1 LETLPDAIVAVDHD
15 GTIVQ
20 VNSQAQDL
28 FGYDRDELIGQKVE
42 ILVPESYR
50 HHHHSHRENFAEA
63 PKTRRMGADLDLYG
77 RRRNGSEFPVEVS
90 LSPVST
96 EKGAFVLSVIRDISD
111 RKRIAEELRRANEE
125 LHRRTA
131 EQLGEYRSRLASI
144 IDSSED
150 SILSKDLNGIITS
163 WNRGAEHMYG
173 YGPEEVIGKH
183 ISLLT
188 PSDRPDEISEILQRI
203 AKGESTEHYES
214 VRVTKDGR
222 HLNVSV
228 SVSPLRDALGEIV
241 GASAIVR
248 DITAQKRTEGQIRQ
262 SQKMEAIGRLAGG
275 VAHDFNNI
283 LGIINACTEFLRD
296 RINPAAE
303 PSLYVENI
311 KKATERGASLTK
323 QLLAFSR
330 TSAIQP
336 RVLDLNE
343 RLRDISKLLRPLLG
357 DDVEV
362 LIVPKSPS
370 AVVEADPGQLDQI
383 VVNLAVNARDAMPR
397 GGKFILE
404 TGAVRFDE
412 AFADQHQALPAGK
425 YILLTVS
432 DTGTGMDEATVSRIF
447 EPFFTTKE
455 TGKGTGLGLAT
466 VYGIVK
472 QSAGHI
478 LVYSEPGHGT
488 TFKIYLPSADHK
500 IGAGST
506 AEPETVSPKR
516 QQGTTILLVED
527 DDIMR
532 SLTRQL
538 LQEHGYTVF
547 EANDGKSAL
556 EWVESHPGPIDLLL
570 TDVVMRR
577 MSGPELVERLHT
589 SDPTLKVVY
598 MSGYTGELIAERE
611 VLKRGITLLEKPFT
625 RTALLKHDSHDV
637 GVKRRRTRRAR
648 RPRPEQSSAQM
659 ASRNPSCHRPGR
671 RHNQPIGDGDHT
683 SVCESTQLEHATAP
697 QGFCRIKRHT
707 LFCST

>member
-1 LETLPDAIVAVDHD
+1 MSRPLSDQAQRSSSLAAKTVVEVLLSSDLLETLPEAIVAVDRD

-42 ILVPESYR
+42 MLVPESYR
-50 HHHHSHRENFAEA
+50 HQHNHHRQNFAEA
-63 PKTRRMGADLDLYG
+63 PKTRRMGADLDLYA

-96 EKGAFVLSVIRDISD
+96 EKGAFVLSAIRDISD

-131 EQLGEYRSRLASI
+131 EQLGESRSMLASI

-150 SILSKDLNGIITS
+150 AILSKDLHGVITS
-163 WNRGAEHMYG
+163 WNKGAERIYG
-173 YGPEEVIGKH
+173 YAPEEVVGKH

-188 PSDRPDEISEILQRI
+188 PSDRPDEISEILKKI

-222 HLNVSV
+222 HLNVSI
-228 SVSPLRDALGEIV
+228 SVSPLRGATGEII
-241 GASAIVR
+241 GASAIAR
-248 DITAQKRTEGQIRQ
+248 DITAQKRAEGQLRQ
-262 SQKMEAIGRLAGG
+262 AQKMEAIGRLAGG
-275 VAHDFNNI
+275 VAHDFNNV
-283 LGIINACTEFLRD
+283 LAIINACREFLRD
-296 RINPAAE
+296 RIPTTADS
-303 PSLYVENI
+303 SLYIDNI
-311 KKATERGASLTK
+311 KKATERGAMLTK

-343 RLRDISKLLRPLLG
+343 RLKDISKLLRPLMG
-357 DDVEV
+357 DDVEILV
-362 LIVPKSPS
+362 VSKSPS
-370 AVVEADPGQLDQI
+370 ALVEADPGQLDQI

-397 GGKFILE
+397 GGKLILE

-412 AFADQHQALPAGK
+412 AFADEHQAMPAGK
-425 YILLTVS
+425 YVQLAVS
-432 DTGTGMDEATVSRIF
+432 DTGIGMDEATMSRIF

-455 TGKGTGLGLAT
+455 VGKGTGLGLAT

-500 IGAGST
+500 VGAGSKS
-506 AEPETVSPKR
+506 EPETVSPKR
-516 QQGTTILLVED
+516 QGTTILLVED
-527 DDIMR
+527 DEIMR
-532 SLTRQL
+532 SLTCQL

-556 EWVESHPGPIDLLL
+556 EWVQSHPDPIDLLL

-577 MSGPELVERLHT
+577 MSGPELVERLNASH
-589 SDPTLKVVY
+589 PTLKVVY

-611 VLKRGITLLEKPFT
+611 VLKRGIILLEKPFT
-625 RTALLKHDSHDV
+625 RTALLN
-637 GVKRRRTRRAR
+637 T
-648 RPRPEQSSAQM
+648 
-659 ASRNPSCHRPGR
+659 
-671 RHNQPIGDGDHT
+671 IHT
-683 SVCESTQLEHATAP
+683 AL
-697 QGFCRIKRHT
+697 G
-707 LFCST
+707 

>member
-1 LETLPDAIVAVDHD
+1 MSRPSPKRKQPAPSLSAKTMAEVLLSSDLLETLPDAIVAVDHS

-20 VNSQAQDL
+20 VNSQMQEL
-28 FGYDRDELIGQKVE
+28 FGYGRDELIGQKIE
-42 ILVPESYR
+42 MLVPDRYR
-50 HHHHSHRENFAEA
+50 RQHQHHRKNFEEV

-77 RRRNGSEFPVEVS
+77 KRRNGSEFPVEIS

-96 EKGAFVLSVIRDISD
+96 GKGTFVLSAIRDISD

-125 LHRRTA
+125 LHQKTA
-131 EQLGEYRSRLASI
+131 EQLGEYRARLASI

-150 SILSKDLNGIITS
+150 AILSKDLNGIITS
-163 WNRGAEHMYG
+163 WNRGAEHIYG
-173 YGPEEVIGKH
+173 YAPEEAIGKH
-183 ISLLT
+183 ISVLT
-188 PSDRPDEISEILQRI
+188 PSDRTNEIPEILGKIGR
-203 AKGESTEHYES
+203 GETVDHHES

-222 HLNVSV
+222 QLNVSI
-228 SVSPLRDALGEIV
+228 SVSPLRDTTDKIV
-241 GASAIVR
+241 GASVIAR
-248 DITAQKRTEGQIRQ
+248 DVTAQKRSEGQLRQ
-262 SQKMEAIGRLAGG
+262 AQKMEAIGRLAGG

-296 RINPAAE
+296 RIDPAAE
-303 PSLYVENI
+303 PSVYVENI
-311 KKATERGASLTK
+311 KKASERGRALTK

-357 DDVEV
+357 DDVEILV
-362 LIVPKSPS
+362 VPKSPS

-404 TGAVRFDE
+404 TGSVRFDE
-412 AFADQHQALPAGK
+412 EFAHQHQAMAAGK

-432 DTGTGMDEATVSRIF
+432 DTGSGMDETTISRIF

-478 LVYSEPGHGT
+478 LVYSEPGQGT
-488 TFKIYLPSADHK
+488 TFKIYLPSAEHK
-500 IGAGST
+500 IGFGSGT
-506 AEPETVSPKR
+506 EVETVRPKR
-516 QQGTTILLVED
+516 RAATILLVED
-527 DDIMR
+527 DEIMR

-538 LQEHGYTVF
+538 LQEHGYTVV
-547 EANDGKSAL
+547 EADDGKSAL
-556 EWVESHPGPIDLLL
+556 QWAESHPVPVDLLL

-577 MSGPELVERLHT
+577 MSGPELVERLHA
-589 SDPTLKVVY
+589 SRPDLKVVY

-611 VLKRGITLLEKPFT
+611 MVKRGITLLEKPFT
-625 RTALLKHDSHDV
+625 RTALLN
-637 GVKRRRTRRAR
+637 T
-648 RPRPEQSSAQM
+648 
-659 ASRNPSCHRPGR
+659 
-671 RHNQPIGDGDHT
+671 I
-683 SVCESTQLEHATAP
+683 HAT
-697 QGFCRIKRHT
+697 
-707 LFCST
+707 LE

>member
-1 LETLPDAIVAVDHD
+1 MSRPSSDHPQPAATLSAKTMAEVLLSSDLLEALPDATVAVDRD

-20 VNSQAQDL
+20 VNSQTQEL
-28 FGYDRDELIGQKVE
+28 FGYDRDELVGQKIE
-42 ILVPESYR
+42 MLVPERYR
-50 HHHHSHRENFAEA
+50 RQHHHHRENFAET

-77 RRRNGSEFPVEVS
+77 RQRNGSEFPVEIS

-96 EKGAFVLSVIRDISD
+96 ENGTFVLSAIRDISD

-125 LHRRTA
+125 LHRRTT

-150 SILSKDLNGIITS
+150 AIISKGLDGTITS
-163 WNRGAEHMYG
+163 WNKGAERIYG
-173 YGPEEVIGKH
+173 YTPEEVVGKH

-188 PSDRPDEISEILQRI
+188 PSDRPDETTEILDKISR
-203 AKGESTEHYES
+203 GESIEHHES

-222 HLNVSV
+222 HLNVSI
-228 SVSPLRDALGEIV
+228 SVSPLRDATGEII
-241 GASAIVR
+241 GASAIAR
-248 DITAQKRTEGQIRQ
+248 DITAQKRAEGQLLQ
-262 SQKMEAIGRLAGG
+262 SQKMEAVGRLAGG

-296 RINPAAE
+296 RIDPAAE

-311 KKATERGASLTK
+311 KKATERGTALTK

-330 TSAIQP
+330 TPVIQP
-336 RVLDLNE
+336 RILDLNE

-362 LIVPKSPS
+362 LIVPKSTS
-370 AVVEADPGQLDQI
+370 AVVEADPGHLDQI

-412 AFADQHQALPAGK
+412 AFADQHQAMPAGK
-425 YILLTVS
+425 YVLLSVS
-432 DTGTGMDEATVSRIF
+432 DTGTGMDEATISRIF

-455 TGKGTGLGLAT
+455 LGKGTGLGLAT

-500 IGAGST
+500 IGVGST
-506 AEPETVSPKR
+506 PEPETVSPKR
-516 QQGTTILLVED
+516 LGTTILLVED
-527 DDIMR
+527 DEIMR

-538 LQEHGYTVF
+538 LQEHGYTVV
-547 EANDGKSAL
+547 EADDGKSAL
-556 EWVESHPGPIDLLL
+556 EWVQSHPGPIDLLL

-577 MSGPELVERLHT
+577 MSGPELVERLNASH
-589 SDPTLKVVY
+589 PNLKVVY

-611 VLKRGITLLEKPFT
+611 VLKRGITLLEKPFS
-625 RTALLKHDSHDV
+625 RTALLN
-637 GVKRRRTRRAR
+637 T
-648 RPRPEQSSAQM
+648 
-659 ASRNPSCHRPGR
+659 
-671 RHNQPIGDGDHT
+671 IHT
-683 SVCESTQLEHATAP
+683 
-697 QGFCRIKRHT
+697 T
-707 LFCST
+707 LG